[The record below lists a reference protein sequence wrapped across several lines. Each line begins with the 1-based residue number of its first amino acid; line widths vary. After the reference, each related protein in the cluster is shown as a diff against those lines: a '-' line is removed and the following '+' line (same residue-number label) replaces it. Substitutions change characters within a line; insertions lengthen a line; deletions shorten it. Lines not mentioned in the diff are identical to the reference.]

1 MSSPVLAEEQLGHPR
16 TRGAF
21 RAVKVLVGGYL
32 AICVATVVAVVV
44 LRDHR
49 AVVTDAVL
57 VRTTLVT
64 LSALLTAAFTVR
76 AARGSRRGYLRLRI
90 VTGVMVVAIAVIAA
104 LPGAFPV
111 WFRIEQAVCGLLLLG
126 VVLIVNGR
134 HLRGLFAGG

>member
-1 MSSPVLAEEQLGHPR
+1 MSSPVLAEEQWGHPR

-76 AARGSRRGYLRLRI
+76 AARGSRRAYLRLRI

-126 VVLIVNGR
+126 VVLLVNGR
-134 HLRGLFAGG
+134 HLRSVFTG